1 MDVSNVAV
9 SIINQSSESITLQ
22 VTIPFSRSMLN
33 SESTIQDSL
42 NEVGCV
48 ATRELLKTFDTE
60 GQDIQFGS
68 VKMTTKGLYN
78 KNYQTPYGEV
88 DVQRHLYQ
96 ASTGG
101 PTFCPLEQEARII
114 LTATPRFAS
123 QVSHKMS
130 EMAAPPAQRDFEVN
144 HNRKIAHAMMQRL
157 SEAVASVVQIKEE
170 TWSYTVPNV
179 EDAEIKTIS
188 IGLDGTCMLMCGGAY
203 RQAMVGTIALYD
215 ALGER
220 HHTMYVAA
228 PPEYGKETF
237 KARLTR
243 EIERATALY
252 PSAIKIGIADGAH
265 DNWDYLIKHTDKQ
278 TLDFY
283 HATEYLTDV
292 ADVIFTSIIERKR
305 WLNDRCHELKHTP
318 GSAQIILEE
327 MIKFE
332 QSILS
337 NEPISW
343 LPSNPDKEIKGLLK
357 KQIEATVKEEAK
369 PSRSK
374 KEQEKK
380 QKSLAAAITY
390 FTNNTTKSRMN
401 YAESVVL
408 NHPIGS
414 GITEAACKTIVKQ
427 RLGQSGMQWKD
438 KGAGVILSLRALV
451 HSTGRW
457 EQFWHK
463 VNQFGLPMVT

>member
-1 MDVSNVAV
+1 MYLNVAV

-42 NEVGCV
+42 NEIGCI

-60 GQDIQFGS
+60 GQPIQFGS

-78 KNYQTPYGEV
+78 KGYQTPYGEV
-88 DVQRHLYQ
+88 NVQRHLYQ

-101 PTFCPLEQEARII
+101 ATFCPLEQEARII

-157 SEAVASVVQIKEE
+157 SDAVASVVQIKEE
-170 TWSYTVPNV
+170 TWSYTVPNL
-179 EDAEIKTIS
+179 EDTEIKTIS

-203 RQAMVGTIALYD
+203 RQAMVGTLALYD
-215 ALGER
+215 EQGTR
-220 HHTMYVAA
+220 QHTMYIAA

-243 EIERATALY
+243 EIERVTELY
-252 PSAIKIGIADGAH
+252 PTAIKIGVADGAH

-292 ADVIFTSIIERKR
+292 ADTVFTSIIERKR
-305 WLNDRCHELKHTP
+305 WLNDRCHELKHTL
-318 GSAQIILEE
+318 GSAQIILDE
-327 MIKFE
+327 MMQFK
-332 QSILS
+332 QNIL
-337 NEPISW
+337 NNQTVSW
-343 LPSNPDKEIKGLLK
+343 SPSNPNNEIKDLLQKQTETAVK
-357 KQIEATVKEEAK
+357 KESKLN
-369 PSRSK
+369 RSK
-374 KEQEKK
+374 KDQERK

-390 FTNNTTKSRMN
+390 FTNNIEKSRMN
-401 YAESVVL
+401 YAESVHL

-414 GITEAACKTIVKQ
+414 GVTEAACKTIVKQ

-457 EQFWHK
+457 EQFWNK
-463 VNQFGLPMVT
+463 VNQFGLPMAA